1 MERNRKERVE
11 DENEGLAVE
20 LGRQARSARKA
31 RGFSIRS
38 AAQHLRCSPR
48 FVHQLE
54 LGKPTARMDK
64 VQQALSGLGLQL
76 SVHAVPPDGME
87 AQSPL
92 SARVEARAKQ
102 GLYEEKLAC
111 AHYRIAALLALGE
124 IPSGDISRARSQ
136 VRKWADGQICS
147 PWYIDRWDS
156 ILAGTGRQIAS
167 RMVALGKDDAKAL
180 FQNTPFGFL
189 ARQFLRA

>member
-1 MERNRKERVE
+1 MESNRTEHADDKN
-11 DENEGLAVE
+11 DGLAVE
-20 LGRQARSARKA
+20 LGRQARTARKA
-31 RGFSIRS
+31 RGLSIRS
-38 AAQHLRCSPR
+38 AAQQLCCSPR

-54 LGKPTARMDK
+54 QGKPTARMDK

-76 SVHAVPPDGME
+76 SVQPVSAGGVE
-87 AQSPL
+87 APSAQA
-92 SARVEARAKQ
+92 ARVEARAKQ

-124 IPSGDISRARSQ
+124 ISPDDINRARSQ
-136 VRKWADGQICS
+136 VRKWADEQICS
-147 PWYIDRWDS
+147 PWYIDRWS
-156 ILAGTGRQIAS
+156 RILAGTGRQIAS

>member
-1 MERNRKERVE
+1 MEARGKPLIGNE
-11 DENEGLAVE
+11 DGGLSRE

-54 LGKPTARMDK
+54 QGKPTARMDK

-76 SVHAVPPDGME
+76 NVQPVPAEGME
-87 AQSPL
+87 AQSAQA
-92 SARVEARAKQ
+92 ARVEARGKQ
-102 GLYEEKLAC
+102 DLYEEKLAS

-124 IPSGDISRARSQ
+124 ISPGDINRARTQ
-136 VRKWADGQICS
+136 VRKWADEQICS
-147 PWYIDRWDS
+147 SWYINRWS
-156 ILAGTGRQIAS
+156 KILAGSGRQVAS
-167 RMVALGKDDAKAL
+167 AMVALGKDDAKAL